1 MTREQIIAL
10 AEIYLNNEKIR
21 YVKPGQLGE
30 SEGDKVEVIFLKPEA
45 FDPDVVIDPPDVRM
59 WVNTKTE
66 EVTWIFQM

>member
-1 MTREQIIAL
+1 MTRDQIIDL

-45 FDPDVVIDPPDVRM
+45 LDPNVVIDPPDVRM